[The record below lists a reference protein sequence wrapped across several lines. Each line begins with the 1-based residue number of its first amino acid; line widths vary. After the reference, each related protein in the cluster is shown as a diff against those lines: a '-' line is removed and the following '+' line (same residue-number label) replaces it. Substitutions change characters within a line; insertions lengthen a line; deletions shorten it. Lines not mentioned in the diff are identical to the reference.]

1 MEVGAGITWE
11 GLGDALL
18 LEKYKICVRASM
30 WMAPSEKEIEDRGD
44 FADGNE
50 KLQRASWKDLE
61 IKDGWDLG

>member
-1 MEVGAGITWE
+1 ME
-11 GLGDALL
+11 
-18 LEKYKICVRASM
+18 
-30 WMAPSEKEIEDRGD
+30 PSEKEIEDRGD